1 MGIAIVS
8 ASTATQEMS
17 RSGQGAARALTLR
30 AVICMCSFSA
40 CVGQLP
46 VLLALGLESLRMSV
60 DVQEIAGC
68 TCLRLRRA
76 SRKLT
81 QIYDRLLG
89 TAGLTVNQFGL
100 LAQLYGADISRST
113 GLSMGTIAERLGLD
127 PTTLNRN
134 LKPLHLQGLVKDA
147 IDAADRLVRITR
159 TTEKGRRTLERA
171 VPLWR
176 QAQAQVERALGD
188 EAIGALNGLL
198 DQSTIK
204 LNSVPVRHGL

>member
-1 MGIAIVS
+1 MHI
-8 ASTATQEMS
+8 
-17 RSGQGAARALTLR
+17 
-30 AVICMCSFSA
+30 
-40 CVGQLP
+40 
-46 VLLALGLESLRMSV
+46 

-89 TAGLTVNQFGL
+89 AAGLTVNQFGL

-147 IDAADRLVRITR
+147 IDAADRRVRIIR
-159 TTEKGRRTLERA
+159 ITEKGRRTLERA

-176 QAQAQVERALGD
+176 QARRR
-188 EAIGALNGLL
+188 
-198 DQSTIK
+198 S
-204 LNSVPVRHGL
+204 SVPLATRRSVPLMGCLINRPSSSTVCRSATAYK

>member
-1 MGIAIVS
+1 
-8 ASTATQEMS
+8 
-17 RSGQGAARALTLR
+17 
-30 AVICMCSFSA
+30 
-40 CVGQLP
+40 
-46 VLLALGLESLRMSV
+46 MSV

-100 LAQLYGADISRST
+100 LAHLYGADVRST
-113 GLSMGTIAERLGLD
+113 GLSMGAIADRLGLD

-134 LKPLHLQGLVKDA
+134 LKPLHLHGLVKDA
-147 IDAADRLVRITR
+147 IDAADRRVHIIRI
-159 TTEKGRRTLERA
+159 TEKGRRTLERA
-171 VPLWR
+171 MPFWR
-176 QAQAQVERALGD
+176 QAQAQVSRALGE

-198 DQSTIK
+198 DQSTAR
-204 LNSVPVRHGL
+204 LHANPGRPTTVP

>member
-1 MGIAIVS
+1 
-8 ASTATQEMS
+8 
-17 RSGQGAARALTLR
+17 
-30 AVICMCSFSA
+30 
-40 CVGQLP
+40 
-46 VLLALGLESLRMSV
+46 MSV

-100 LAQLYGADISRST
+100 LAQLYGADVRSV
-113 GLSMGTIAERLGLD
+113 GLSMGTIADRLGLD

-134 LKPLHLQGLVKDA
+134 LKPLHLHGLVKDA
-147 IDAADRLVRITR
+147 VDAADRRVHIIRI
-159 TTEKGRRTLERA
+159 TEKGRRTLERA
-171 VPLWR
+171 MPFWR
-176 QAQAQVERALGD
+176 QAQAQVSRALGE

-198 DQSTIK
+198 DQSTEK
-204 LNSVPVRHGL
+204 LHADPRRPATVP

>member
-1 MGIAIVS
+1 MHI
-8 ASTATQEMS
+8 
-17 RSGQGAARALTLR
+17 
-30 AVICMCSFSA
+30 
-40 CVGQLP
+40 
-46 VLLALGLESLRMSV
+46 

-68 TCLRLRRA
+68 TCLRLRRT

-89 TAGLTVNQFGL
+89 AAGLTVNQFGL
-100 LAQLYGADISRST
+100 LAQLYGADVSRST

-147 IDAADRLVRITR
+147 IDAADRRVRIIR
-159 TTEKGRRTLERA
+159 ITEKGRRTLERA
-171 VPLWR
+171 VPFWR

-204 LNSVPVRHGL
+204 LTSLPGRAAAAYK

>member
-1 MGIAIVS
+1 
-8 ASTATQEMS
+8 
-17 RSGQGAARALTLR
+17 
-30 AVICMCSFSA
+30 
-40 CVGQLP
+40 
-46 VLLALGLESLRMSV
+46 MSV

-100 LAQLYGADISRST
+100 LAQLYGADERST
-113 GLSMGTIAERLGLD
+113 GLSMGTIADRLGLD

-134 LKPLHLQGLVKDA
+134 LKPLHLHGLVKDA
-147 IDAADRLVRITR
+147 IDAADRRVHIIRI
-159 TTEKGRRTLERA
+159 TEKGRRSLERA
-171 VPLWR
+171 MPFWR
-176 QAQAQVERALGD
+176 QAQAQVSRALGE

-198 DQSTIK
+198 DQSTAK
-204 LNSVPVRHGL
+204 LHADPGHPATLP

>member
-1 MGIAIVS
+1 VS
-8 ASTATQEMS
+8 ATTTTREPSDLVNVADA
-17 RSGQGAARALTLR
+17 GLTLR
-30 AVICMCSFSA
+30 AVICMCSFSTD
-40 CVGQLP
+40 GQLP
-46 VLLALGLESLRMSV
+46 ALGLGFLKMSV

-100 LAQLYGADISRST
+100 LAQLYGADVRST
-113 GLSMGTIAERLGLD
+113 GLSMGTIADRLGLD

-134 LKPLHLQGLVKDA
+134 LKPLHLHGLVKDA
-147 IDAADRLVRITR
+147 IDAADRRVHIIRI
-159 TTEKGRRTLERA
+159 TEKGRRTLERA
-171 VPLWR
+171 MPLWR
-176 QAQAQVERALGD
+176 QAQAQVARALGE

-198 DQSTIK
+198 DQSTAK
-204 LNSVPVRHGL
+204 LHAIPVRPAMVP

>member
-1 MGIAIVS
+1 MN
-8 ASTATQEMS
+8 
-17 RSGQGAARALTLR
+17 
-30 AVICMCSFSA
+30 
-40 CVGQLP
+40 
-46 VLLALGLESLRMSV
+46 V

-89 TAGLTVNQFGL
+89 AAGLTVNQFGL
-100 LAQLYGADISRST
+100 LAQLYGADVTRST
-113 GLSMGTIAERLGLD
+113 GLSMGMIAERSGLD

-134 LKPLHLQGLVKDA
+134 LKPLQLQGLVKDA
-147 IDAADRLVRITR
+147 IDATDRRVRIIR
-159 TTEKGRRTLERA
+159 ITEKGRRTLEKA

-188 EAIGALNGLL
+188 AAIGALNGLL
-198 DQSTIK
+198 DQSTAK
-204 LNSVPVRHGL
+204 LNGLGGQRLA

>member
-1 MGIAIVS
+1 MQPWSIKTVRPA
-8 ASTATQEMS
+8 Q
-17 RSGQGAARALTLR
+17 R
-30 AVICMCSFSA
+30 
-40 CVGQLP
+40 
-46 VLLALGLESLRMSV
+46 VLSPEPLSMHV

-89 TAGLTVNQFGL
+89 AAGLTVNQFGL
-100 LAQLYGADISRST
+100 LAQLYGADVGRST
-113 GLSMGTIAERLGLD
+113 GLSMGIIAERLGLD

-134 LKPLHLQGLVKDA
+134 LKPLQLQGLVKDT
-147 IDAADRLVRITR
+147 IDAADRRVRIIR
-159 TTEKGRRTLERA
+159 ITEKGRRTLERA
-171 VPLWR
+171 MPFWR

-188 EAIGALNGLL
+188 EAMGALNGLL

-204 LNSVPVRHGL
+204 LNALPGRAAAAYR

>member
-1 MGIAIVS
+1 
-8 ASTATQEMS
+8 
-17 RSGQGAARALTLR
+17 
-30 AVICMCSFSA
+30 
-40 CVGQLP
+40 
-46 VLLALGLESLRMSV
+46 MSV

-100 LAQLYGADISRST
+100 LAQLYGADVRSA
-113 GLSMGTIAERLGLD
+113 GLSMGTIADRLGLD

-134 LKPLHLQGLVKDA
+134 LKPLHLHGLVKDA
-147 IDAADRLVRITR
+147 VDAADRRVHIIRI
-159 TTEKGRRTLERA
+159 TEKGRRTLERA
-171 VPLWR
+171 MPFWR
-176 QAQAQVERALGD
+176 QAQAQVSRALGE

-198 DQSTIK
+198 DQSTAK
-204 LNSVPVRHGL
+204 LHAHPGRSATVP